1 MKKKRYSEPEQK
13 QYRIRHLLGD
23 DIIPVEKYFMATS
36 SEQAL
41 EMFAYSSRDFQT
53 TPELLDFAKWNRWAN
68 EWDFEVPKE
77 VAQQKIQSVLD
88 EQETTES
95 ETTNSDGTKTLTNN
109 SKILK
114 ELEINETKYNDPY
127 YFIRGKPNPKYKRE
141 IDRINQMINK

>member
-1 MKKKRYSEPEQK
+1 MKKKRYSDPEQT
-13 QYRIRHLLGD
+13 QYRIRYLLGD
-23 DIIPVEKYFMATS
+23 DVIPVEKYFMATS

-41 EMFAYSSRDFQT
+41 EMFAYSCRDFQS
-53 TPELLDFAKWNRWAN
+53 TPALLDLAKWNRWAN

-88 EQETTES
+88 EQNTAKA
-95 ETTNSDGTKTLTNN
+95 ETTNSDGTKTVTNN
-109 SKILK
+109 SKLLK

-127 YFIRGKPNPKYKRE
+127 YYIRGKPNPKYKRE

>member
-1 MKKKRYSEPEQK
+1 MKKKRYSDPEQT
-13 QYRIRHLLGD
+13 QYRIRYLLGD
-23 DIIPVEKYFMATS
+23 DVIPVEKYFMATS

-41 EMFAYSSRDFQT
+41 EMFAYSCRDFQS
-53 TPELLDFAKWNRWAN
+53 TPALLDFAKWNRWAN

-88 EQETTES
+88 EQNTAKA
-95 ETTNSDGTKTLTNN
+95 ETTNSDGTKTVTNN
-109 SKILK
+109 SKLLK